1 MEERDPPEERRPER
15 PPGHFMDEQ
24 LEADT
29 RRFLEHVK
37 QLAQRRAERPSLEPD
52 QS

>member
-1 MEERDPPEERRPER
+1 
-15 PPGHFMDEQ
+15 MDEQ

-37 QLAQRRAERPSLEPD
+37 QLASRRAERPELD
-52 QS
+52 DDAD